1 MFNFLSKLDR
11 VCILWTGFKL
21 KNVQSS
27 LAELFALL
35 KITLEEQMIRKV
47 FECQWVTRI
56 SLNSFIEK
64 LDRFLS

>member
-35 KITLEEQMIRKV
+35 KITLEEQMICKI

>member
-56 SLNSFIEK
+56 SLNSSIEK